1 MSKRVAASRSTGC
14 RRIRSQVM
22 SVRTRSRGCDRGSAM
37 IVSIMVVLMATSLG
51 MVGMYETLNG
61 SYSAAVTGKSVQVV
75 AAGRAGEDAGIGSIE
90 SEVKADDT
98 YVQTGTGTAEPITCQ
113 SGSKTTAFNAGVTAS
128 NGAGDSADQAWYS
141 TVYATSG
148 TSAAN
153 AASDLGETISS
164 GWTAGQCATTATTIM
179 TESTFASQSAPWW
192 LAIKSTG
199 STSSSVYNTAKSSI
213 AVVEFTPE
221 ASGSTPSFSDGVY
234 VGNDLTMSGNF
245 QMNEISGG
253 PGSPPGIPT
262 YTSGSLDCQNTG
274 DYEAG
279 DVWAGGTGS
288 SNTSGSCVI
297 GNPSS
302 SPVLTANLYI
312 FPDPTDTAG
321 TVTFANSTT
330 VTGTVYAT
338 GNVSMTN
345 GTIKLGN
352 IATNGAVT
360 INGSATPTIGNIY
373 AVGNVSI
380 NLTGGT
386 ISGNVYSE
394 SGTATVTAN
403 GGTFKGH
410 AYSATAWPTSP
421 SPCAGSEVTCASG
434 GAGLVT
440 PFPSQTFPSLSYSAS
455 QWPGYTVWTDPNDTK
470 TYANGGCS
478 SKVGQSGSTGRYA
491 AGVATN
497 AVYTEIENA
506 TSPTVIETPCAIQ
519 LDDGAT
525 NGEITIKTNIAIF
538 AQGGFY
544 FDNWTTSAV
553 GGSSGSIDY
562 SMYFIVPYTGS
573 GPYPVNGEPAITSC
587 PPNGEV
593 PNVYQY
599 KSGSYSTGDIW
610 LKSGLASNVYGFF
623 YTPDNACTSGNP
635 TLTGQVYVGGNFATG
650 SGWNFTAD
658 EAMSSGLT
666 EASSSNSGESMT
678 LDSLQ

>member
-1 MSKRVAASRSTGC
+1 MSPLAGYADV
-14 RRIRSQVM
+14 RRKNTLVNRESA
-22 SVRTRSRGCDRGSAM
+22 RRDRGSAM
-37 IVSIMVVLMATSLG
+37 VLAIMVVLMATSLG
-51 MVGMYETLNG
+51 VVGMYETLNG

-75 AAGRAGEDAGIGSIE
+75 AAGRAGEDTVIGSIE
-90 SEVKADDT
+90 SEVEADDT
-98 YVQTGTGTAEPITCQ
+98 YVQSGTGTAEPITCQ
-113 SGSKTTAFNAGVTAS
+113 SGSNTSAFNSNVAGS
-128 NGAGDSADQAWYS
+128 SGAGDAADQAWYTTS
-141 TVYATSG
+141 YATSG

-153 AASDLGETISS
+153 AVSNLGQTITS
-164 GWTAGQCATTATTIM
+164 GWTAGQCGTTATTIM
-179 TESTFASQSAPWW
+179 TESNFASQSSPWW
-192 LAIKSTG
+192 LAVKATG
-199 STSSSVYNTAKSSI
+199 STSSTVYNTAKSSI
-213 AVVEFTPE
+213 AVLEFTPQ
-221 ASGSTPSFSDGVY
+221 AAGTTPSFPDGVY

-245 QMNEISGG
+245 QMNEITGG
-253 PGSPPGIPT
+253 PASPPGIAT
-262 YTSGSLDCQNTG
+262 YTNGPLDCQNTG

-288 SNTSGSCVI
+288 GSTSGSCVI

-312 FPDPTDTAG
+312 FPDSTDPAG

-330 VTGTVYAT
+330 VTGTVFAT

-352 IATNGAVT
+352 IATNGTVT

-394 SGTATVTAN
+394 NGTATVTMN

-410 AYSATAWPTSP
+410 AYSHTSWPTSP
-421 SPCAGSEVTCASG
+421 SPCSGSEVSCASG

-440 PFPSQTFPSLSYSAS
+440 PFPTQTFPSLTYSAGE
-455 QWPGYTVWTDPNDTK
+455 WPGYTVWTDPNDTK

-478 SKVGQSGSTGRYA
+478 SNVGGSGSTGRYA

-525 NGEITIKTNIAIF
+525 NGEITVKTNIAIF

-544 FDNWTTSAV
+544 FDNWANSAV
-553 GGSSGSIDY
+553 QGSNANTKY
-562 SMYFIVPYTGS
+562 SVYFIVPYSGS
-573 GPYPVNGEPAITSC
+573 GPYAQNGEPAISSC
-587 PPNGEV
+587 PPSGEV

-623 YTPDNACTSGNP
+623 YTPDNACTSSTP
-635 TLTGQVYVGGNFATG
+635 TMTGQLYIGGNLATG
-650 SGWNFTAD
+650 SGWTLTANIS
-658 EAMSSGLT
+658 MSSNLT
-666 EASSSNSGESMT
+666 QASGASSGESMAVE
-678 LDSLQ
+678 SVQ